1 MQPGL
6 IGALGLI
13 AILPT
18 ILHVIATEVGIG
30 TEVAKTP
37 DAGALVLGSQVIQL
51 VVMGKKVRAI
61 AYFTSS
67 KRHEMG
73 TYLNIL
79 INIVS

>member
-37 DAGALVLGSQVIQL
+37 DAGAIVLGS
-51 VVMGKKVRAI
+51 
-61 AYFTSS
+61 
-67 KRHEMG
+67 
-73 TYLNIL
+73 
-79 INIVS
+79 